1 MAKAVEEGRY
11 RADLYYRLNVFPVH
25 LPSLRE
31 REDDVPLLVQY
42 FVDKYAA
49 KIGKPIDTVS
59 RETIRKLKSYTWPGN
74 IRELEN
80 VIERSVILSNGSVL
94 EVEDEFLVPSSNSLE
109 RKGEETP
116 TLQELERDY
125 ITRILKQTNW
135 MIQGPKG
142 AASVL
147 DSHPNTLRGRM
158 KKLGI
163 GRADTEM

>member
-109 RKGEETP
+109 RKGEETQ
-116 TLQELERDY
+116 LS
-125 ITRILKQTNW
+125 KNW
-135 MIQGPKG
+135 N
-142 AASVL
+142 ATTS
-147 DSHPNTLRGRM
+147 RGF
-158 KKLGI
+158 
-163 GRADTEM
+163 